1 MSILSQFFKKYRDR
15 QILVTFVAGM
25 LVGATFMW
33 MSTSAQR
40 TIIPPYASSACVQHK
55 IKADERGWH
64 VIHVFYGNTSHI
76 ADNSAI
82 PTEYFPMVHWFSQL
96 RQDEVVFSL
105 LRNKRNGYF
114 IDLAANDAVRISN
127 TYALE
132 TNFGWTGL
140 CVEPNPMY
148 WASLSYRACNVVGA
162 VVGQETMGEFWFK
175 FPNRAGP
182 KGGIIGK
189 EFDNHE
195 RSKFDED
202 RPRYTVTLLEIFQR
216 FHTPKVIDY
225 LSLDVEGAEDFVMN
239 SFPFHSYRFNI
250 LTVERPSK
258 DLQSIL
264 KRNGYILLRQLKNW
278 GETLWIH
285 KSIEATVDTV
295 AADMIDTQ
303 NYKYRETLPPSFE
316 SLIN

>member
-1 MSILSQFFKKYRDR
+1 M
-15 QILVTFVAGM
+15 
-25 LVGATFMW
+25 
-33 MSTSAQR
+33 
-40 TIIPPYASSACVQHK
+40 
-55 IKADERGWH
+55 
-64 VIHVFYGNTSHI
+64 
-76 ADNSAI
+76 
-82 PTEYFPMVHWFSQL
+82 
-96 RQDEVVFSL
+96 
-105 LRNKRNGYF
+105 
-114 IDLAANDAVRISN
+114 
-127 TYALE
+127 
-132 TNFGWTGL
+132 
-140 CVEPNPMY
+140 
-148 WASLSYRACNVVGA
+148 
-162 VVGQETMGEFWFK
+162 
-175 FPNRAGP
+175 
-182 KGGIIGK
+182 
-189 EFDNHE
+189 
-195 RSKFDED
+195 
-202 RPRYTVTLLEIFQR
+202 TLLEIFQR